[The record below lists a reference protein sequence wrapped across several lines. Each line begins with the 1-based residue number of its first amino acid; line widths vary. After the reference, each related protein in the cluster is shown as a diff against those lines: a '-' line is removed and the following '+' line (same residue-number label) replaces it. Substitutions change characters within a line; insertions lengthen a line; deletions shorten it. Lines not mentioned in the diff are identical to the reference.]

1 MNRKIA
7 TNKPKKWT
15 QCLRCGGDVWMP
27 STTSSHVCRK
37 CGFEQAIEL
46 PDWGEMPLGSLDHLE
61 CDGKG
66 RFNPEDQL

>member
-1 MNRKIA
+1 
-7 TNKPKKWT
+7 
-15 QCLRCGGDVWMP
+15 MP
-27 STTSSHVCRK
+27 STTSSHVCTK

-46 PDWGEMPLGSLDHLE
+46 PEWGEMPLGSLDHLE